1 MTINEEGAKIVRL
14 IFHKFVNEG
23 KGTHV
28 IARELRE
35 EGIEPMRVKEWQNT
49 VILRVIRNEN
59 TAATWCRKRPIR
71 QIFSLTKR
79 NTIEVRRNL

>member
-1 MTINEEGAKIVRL
+1 M
-14 IFHKFVNEG
+14 NEG

-49 VILRVIRNEN
+49 VILRVIRNEKY
-59 TAATWCRKRPIR
+59 CGDLVQKKPIH
-71 QIFSLTKR
+71 QIFFLTKR

>member
-1 MTINEEGAKIVRL
+1 M
-14 IFHKFVNEG
+14 NEG

-49 VILRVIRNEN
+49 VILRVIRNEKYCGDLVQKKTYTPDFLSHEKKYN
-59 TAATWCRKRPIR
+59 RGQEGICDYQRPSRADCIP
-71 QIFSLTKR
+71 
-79 NTIEVRRNL
+79 